1 MSCSTCNFPVQS
13 ARELS
18 AHIVFHVQFSC
29 SVSTRVVST
38 YRVPRAI
45 SLFSQHCFHPQYRC
59 PFSTSR
65 RISCLVFYVQFPCSV
80 SIRIS
85 CFVFYVQ
92 FSCSVSTR
100 VSCQSYRVPLAMS
113 LFNQQK
119 DQLSVI
125 SCSTCSFPD
134 QSTLSFICQSYL
146 FHVQFPCSVSTRV
159 MSRHSCSTFANNNTI
174 LPSP

>member
-1 MSCSTCNFPVQS
+1 MIPGTAPSPSPVSVSLFNQQNDTVVS
-13 ARELS
+13 
-18 AHIVFHVQFSC
+18 HVVFHVQFPR

-100 VSCQSYRVPLAMS
+100 VSCQSY
-113 LFNQQK
+113 
-119 DQLSVI
+119 
-125 SCSTCSFPD
+125 
-134 QSTLSFICQSYL
+134 L

-159 MSRHSCSTFANNNTI
+159 MYRHSCSTFANNNTI